1 MGIIIGKENQ
11 VFLIMLFLIASLP
24 VMPGCS
30 HNPSS
35 PVQSESVKPPEI
47 SSPTDGEII
56 ALIQRA
62 DALPLEA
69 FNKLEPASVVEDS
82 ETGNMYILF
91 TAELDSADKM
101 KAYLSQAW
109 SPEAVETFMNLYKV
123 VGGKLC
129 YPMSNWSSIG
139 MHNDTDKVT
148 KRELLE
154 GNVMNVTIN
163 GKGPDGLFDRT
174 YQLRKVDG
182 SWLVAYS
189 PELDEIR

>member
-1 MGIIIGKENQ
+1 MKKKARL
-11 VFLIMLFLIASLP
+11 FLFMLFLIASLS
-24 VMPGCS
+24 VLPGCS
-30 HNPSS
+30 HDSS
-35 PVQSESVKPPEI
+35 SQVQSKPEKT
-47 SSPTDGEII
+47 SEVSDPTDAEII
-56 ALIQRA
+56 SLIQKA

-69 FNKLEPASVVEDS
+69 FDKLEPASVVEDS

-91 TAELDSADKM
+91 TAELDSPDKM

-109 SPEAVETFMNLYKV
+109 APEAVETFMNFYKV

-129 YPMSNWSSIG
+129 HPMSNWSSIG
-139 MHNDTDKVT
+139 LHNNSDKIT

-154 GNVMNVTIN
+154 ENVLNVTIN
-163 GKGPDGLFDRT
+163 EKGPDGLFDRK

-189 PELDEIR
+189 PELDEIK